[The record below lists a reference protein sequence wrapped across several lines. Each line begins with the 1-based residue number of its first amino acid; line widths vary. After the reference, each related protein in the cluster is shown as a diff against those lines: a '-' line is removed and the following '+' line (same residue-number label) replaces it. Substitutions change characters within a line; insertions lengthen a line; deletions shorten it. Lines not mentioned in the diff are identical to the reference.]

1 MDTHAYSIMVE
12 GGAGLPLWS
21 LEHSARLLAVET
33 FDNANTF
40 NGHRRMVSR
49 SVALMQDGQLID
61 RYDGQW
67 ASVRC

>member
-1 MDTHAYSIMVE
+1 MNTHHFSVVVE
-12 GGAGLPLWS
+12 GQAGLPRWA
-21 LEHSARLLAVET
+21 LEFSARLLAVET
-33 FDNANTF
+33 YDNANTF